1 MSEDELDNEVFLN
14 DDDEKEDDFEDYD
27 DSEDLI
33 DDGSDNASGTSSN
46 EVTNYSSDKIL
57 GDVSSTAGEFKAG
70 QAES

>member
-1 MSEDELDNEVFLN
+1 
-14 DDDEKEDDFEDYD
+14 
-27 DSEDLI
+27 LI